1 MLDREVELPWAAE
14 LGRGREAL
22 EDGFEAPSRRR
33 RMPAWPL
40 ARADRSPGPQR
51 GGLEAK
57 LFLTDDAVA
66 ELEVE
71 LELDTDGDT
80 ADEDCDGDDFDDYY
94 DDFDGMDEC
103 GDIVE
108 LGTP

>member
-1 MLDREVELPWAAE
+1 
-14 LGRGREAL
+14 
-22 EDGFEAPSRRR
+22 
-33 RMPAWPL
+33 MPAWPL
-40 ARADRSPGPQR
+40 VEADRSSGPQR

-71 LELDTDGDT
+71 LEQDIDEDD
-80 ADEDCDGDDFDDYY
+80 ADEESDGDDFDDYY